1 MTFDQ
6 FRARL
11 QSAAE
16 TRLHAALRR
25 EMATTVED
33 AVGRAKA
40 RLGGDVLMVRTGNLR
55 RSITGEVVR
64 ADASGIE
71 GAVMA
76 GGGPRAVRY
85 AAIHEYGGTIRPV
98 NAKALA
104 IPLKRAQNPNKS
116 AKYASPRQVQG
127 LTLIWPK
134 GSPRGWLVK
143 RKKRSTEFWF
153 KLVRKVTIPERPY
166 VRPSVREAV
175 TGLRGRVHD
184 AFTDALGLP

>member
-6 FRARL
+6 FRARIR
-11 QSAAE
+11 AAGE
-16 TRLHAALRR
+16 TRLQAALRR

-33 AVGRAKA
+33 AVGRAKD

-64 ADASGIE
+64 ADASGVE
-71 GAVMA
+71 GVVMA
-76 GGGPRAVRY
+76 GGGPRSVRY
-85 AAIHEYGGTIRPV
+85 AAIHEYGGIIRPTK
-98 NAKALA
+98 AKALA
-104 IPLKRAQNPNKS
+104 IPLQRAKTAS
-116 AKYASPRQVQG
+116 GVGRYASPRQVQG
-127 LTLIWPK
+127 LALLWPK

-153 KLVRKVTIPERPY
+153 MLVRRVVIPERPY

-175 TGLRGRVHD
+175 TGLRSRVHD
-184 AFTDALGLP
+184 AFADALGVP